1 MPNLVRNLIVAA
13 AILLVGA
20 TGVLGQSIHVPG
32 VAPLSAGPLAW
43 LPKHIRDGCV
53 TPATADEAEFLRCRA
68 REALNANSLD
78 AAVVRY
84 KRVLKR
90 VPGDPEATLGLAYTY
105 YFLGDTRRSWEYA
118 DDVVCGGS
126 GYLPV
131 AIQLKMNLDVNR
143 GRYGNMVVSAHQL
156 LDWARLANNRILE
169 IDANLLVARVHTQYV
184 LDCDKA
190 RAHLAAARA
199 LLQPHDR
206 EVGYRLVSHE
216 RDFRRWSEG
225 RF

>member
-13 AILLVGA
+13 VVLLLGA
-20 TGVLGQSIHVPG
+20 TGALAQSISVPG
-32 VAPLSAGPLAW
+32 VPPLTAGPLAW
-43 LPKHIRDGCV
+43 LPIHIRDGCV
-53 TPATADEAEFLRCRA
+53 TPATADEAEVLRCRA
-68 REALNANSLD
+68 REALNAYSLD

-105 YFLGDTRRSWEYA
+105 YHLGDTKRAWEYA
-118 DDVVCGGS
+118 DAVVCGGS

-156 LDWARLANNRILE
+156 LEWARLANNRILE
-169 IDANLLVARVHTQYV
+169 IDANLLVAR
-184 LDCDKA
+184 
-190 RAHLAAARA
+190 R
-199 LLQPHDR
+199 
-206 EVGYRLVSHE
+206 
-216 RDFRRWSEG
+216 
-225 RF
+225 